1 VFYALAAIAIGLLY
15 SFGFLIPAMA
25 LAFLIVVH
33 ESGHYFVARWCGM
46 KVERF
51 SIGFGPAIP
60 GFKYIS
66 KSGTQFQLAP
76 LPFGGF
82 VEIRGMNIMEEVEP
96 DDHAAYPNRPTWMRF
111 LTIFAGPAT
120 NYISAIFLAFGL
132 FMCHGV
138 DTKERYYTVAEVM
151 DGFDAS
157 AKLQKNDRL
166 LSVDGNEIY
175 THRDWK
181 GPTISSL
188 VNAKK
193 GGAVVVGVRRDGK
206 IFDVT
211 IQPKLG
217 YRGDLEYWFA
227 GVHEGVNKHLL
238 DAPMSA
244 RAAIIVSRDRHK
256 RPQQLF
262 LLGILY
268 SSVADVVDVGFF
280 DSVKRALVYPVDQ
293 TKVIGEGLYKIVT
306 REAPADP
313 GGPIRIMNE
322 FKKAYEEGWVDFIRL
337 LMMLSVY
344 LGLFNL
350 LPLPAL
356 DGGRLVFLTYELV
369 TRRRANAKIEATVHM
384 AGIMIILVAMIL
396 VFAHD
401 CRTQVF

>member
-1 VFYALAAIAIGLLY
+1 MFYALAAVALGLLY
-15 SFGFLIPAMA
+15 MSGYLLPAMA

-33 ESGHYFVARWCGM
+33 ESGHYFVARWCRM

-60 GFKYIS
+60 GFKWLS

-82 VEIRGMNIMEEVEP
+82 VEIRGMNILEEVDPE
-96 DDHAAYPNRPTWMRF
+96 DREAYPNRPAWMRF

-120 NYISAIFLAFGL
+120 NYLSAIVLAFGL

-138 DTKERYYTVAEVM
+138 DTTERYYTIAEVM

-157 AKLQKNDRL
+157 AKLKVDDRIL
-166 LSVDGNEIY
+166 AVDGTKIFSHSSS
-175 THRDWK
+175 TTPK
-181 GPTISSL
+181 ISTL
-188 VNAKK
+188 VNAKE
-193 GGAVVVGVRRDGK
+193 GGPVVLTVRRDGK
-206 IFDVT
+206 VFDVP

-217 YRGDLEYWFA
+217 YRGELDYWFVGIHDGA
-227 GVHEGVNKHLL
+227 TKHLL

-244 RAAIIVSRDRHK
+244 RPAIIMARDSHK
-256 RPQQLF
+256 RPRQLF

-268 SSVADVVDVGFF
+268 SSVADTVDVGFF
-280 DSVKRALVYPVDQ
+280 DSVKRSIMYPIDQ

-313 GGPIRIMNE
+313 GGPGRIMKE
-322 FKKAYEEGWVDFIRL
+322 FKLALEAGWVYFIRL

-356 DGGRLVFLTYELV
+356 DGGRLVFLAYELI

-384 AGIMIILVAMIL
+384 GGIMILFVVMIL
-396 VFAHD
+396 VTLRD
-401 CRTQVF
+401 CSVI